1 MPNIESTTP
10 SAVTFARLLGEGP
23 MARVALE
30 ASLAELDAPAFIV
43 SASGSVL
50 HANAL
55 GAEKVAKSSD
65 AMRGKLARAVRNR
78 GDEKAAAGSALVTPL
93 RCEEMPSYYLVILRP
108 PSTPVQNVEEAAKL
122 WELTPRQ
129 KATLGLLAEGFSNK
143 TIAVRLGCAE
153 RTVESHLTAIFQKSG
168 FDGRNALLASMARG
182 RS

>member
-1 MPNIESTTP
+1 M
-10 SAVTFARLLGEGP
+10 
-23 MARVALE
+23 
-30 ASLAELDAPAFIV
+30 
-43 SASGSVL
+43 
-50 HANAL
+50 
-55 GAEKVAKSSD
+55 
-65 AMRGKLARAVRNR
+65 
-78 GDEKAAAGSALVTPL
+78 
-93 RCEEMPSYYLVILRP
+93 
-108 PSTPVQNVEEAAKL
+108 QNVEEAAKL